1 MGGEEASSRPPKRRP
16 VSRRKSEKHSVRNP
30 DVNTDTRLKDS
41 QGVRSPVSLQTL
53 YVKLHEKPVTHAPA
67 PGRLWARRQRVPE
80 ARTGRPVNCSL

>member
-53 YVKLHEKPVTHAPA
+53 YVQLHEKPVTHAPGTGQHLGVSG
-67 PGRLWARRQRVPE
+67 PGGREFPRLGQA
-80 ARTGRPVNCSL
+80 AL